1 MSLQYEEAQRTV
13 ESTPPSRPPSR
24 PPLPPPAPTARR
36 AVPPAAI
43 SLLAAGIYGQFVM
56 SYSAYQVAFNW
67 YQFVALDGVRG
78 DVSYAAVLLSMM
90 AWAAAS
96 SLVIASFV
104 GIGLSLRQTMSV
116 GVAHFAI
123 GLGLIIVAFV
133 AALPSYEWQIGFI
146 ADAGLLVL
154 ASLVIAGMFRRWV
167 AWSRGV
173 VVALFAT
180 ILLAVNAYLLGG
192 HAFEFVALLGIL
204 AFAAGW
210 LWSRYTPR
218 ERAAI

>member
-13 ESTPPSRPPSR
+13 ESTPPSRPP
-24 PPLPPPAPTARR
+24 PPPPAPTARR
-36 AVPPAAI
+36 AVTPAAI

-116 GVAHFAI
+116 GVAHFTI
-123 GLGLIIVAFV
+123 GLGLIIVACV

-154 ASLVIAGMFRRWV
+154 ASLVIAGMFRRWS

-173 VVALFAT
+173 VVALLAT

-192 HAFEFVALLGIL
+192 HQFEFYWLVALLGIL
-204 AFAAGW
+204 AFATGW
-210 LWSRYTPR
+210 LWSRYATSR
-218 ERAAI
+218 